1 MVTGNNQ
8 LFFSIYIYI
17 ATYRRNNVFSILF
30 YRYCE
35 NIGRCHKSN
44 NIYWIV
50 DLNKKKMYQK
60 CHDEDCS
67 GFLSTPKNLPEEIAF
82 KFDIEGDAFI
92 SHAIIDENIV

>member
-1 MVTGNNQ
+1 
-8 LFFSIYIYI
+8 
-17 ATYRRNNVFSILF
+17 
-30 YRYCE
+30 
-35 NIGRCHKSN
+35 
-44 NIYWIV
+44 V